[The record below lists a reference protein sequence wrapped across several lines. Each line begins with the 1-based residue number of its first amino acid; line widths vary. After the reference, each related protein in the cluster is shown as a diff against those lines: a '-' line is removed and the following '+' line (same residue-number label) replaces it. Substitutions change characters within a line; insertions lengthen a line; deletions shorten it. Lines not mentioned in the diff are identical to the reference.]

1 MSVKSS
7 ISLTDPLDAFA
18 RSLVSKGQ
26 FSSVSAVIQQSLE
39 LLRQKT
45 ESDDLENAALREL
58 LSSRQKG
65 SFVNSTEMDA
75 RLNAMIERK
84 KRQYRVER

>member
-7 ISLTDPLDAFA
+7 ISLTEPLDAFA

-26 FSSVSAVIQQSLE
+26 YSSVSAVIQQSLE

-45 ESDDLENAALREL
+45 ESEDLENTALREL
-58 LSSRQKG
+58 LTSRQKG
-65 SFVNSTEMDA
+65 TFVNSEEMET
-75 RLNAMIERK
+75 RLKTMIERK
-84 KRQYRVER
+84 KRDYRVER

>member
-1 MSVKSS
+1 M
-7 ISLTDPLDAFA
+7 
-18 RSLVSKGQ
+18 SKGQ

-58 LSSRQKG
+58 LTSRQKG
-65 SFVNSTEMDA
+65 SFVSSAEMDG
-75 RLNAMIERK
+75 RLDAMIKRK

>member
-7 ISLTDPLDAFA
+7 ISLTDTLDAFA

-26 FSSVSAVIQQSLE
+26 YSSVSAVIQQSLE

-45 ESDDLENAALREL
+45 ESDDLENAALRAL
-58 LSSRQKG
+58 LTVRQKG
-65 SFVNSTEMDA
+65 HFVSSAEMET
-75 RLNAMIERK
+75 RLESMIERK
-84 KRQYRVER
+84 KRQYRVDR

>member
-26 FSSVSAVIQQSLE
+26 YSSVSAVIQQSLE

-45 ESDDLENAALREL
+45 ESDNLENAALREL
-58 LSSRQKG
+58 LTSRQNG
-65 SFVNSTEMDA
+65 PFVSSAEMDT
-75 RLNAMIERK
+75 RLETMIERK
-84 KRQYRVER
+84 KCQYRVGR

>member
-7 ISLTDPLDAFA
+7 ISLTGPLDAFA

-26 FSSVSAVIQQSLE
+26 YSSVSAVIQQSLE

-45 ESDDLENAALREL
+45 ESDDLENAALRAL
-58 LSSRQKG
+58 LTERQKG
-65 SFVNSTEMDA
+65 RFVTSVEMDT
-75 RLNAMIERK
+75 RLESMIERK
-84 KRQYRVER
+84 KRQYRVDR

>member
-7 ISLTDPLDAFA
+7 ISLTDSLDAFA

-26 FSSVSAVIQQSLE
+26 YSSVSAVIQQSLE

-58 LSSRQKG
+58 LTCRQNG
-65 SFVNSTEMDA
+65 SFVSSAEMDS
-75 RLNAMIERK
+75 RLETMIERK

>member
-18 RSLVSKGQ
+18 RSLVTKGQ
-26 FSSVSAVIQQSLE
+26 YSSVSAVIQQGLE

-58 LSSRQKG
+58 LTNRQKG
-65 SFVNSTEMDA
+65 PFVSSKEMGR
-75 RLNAMIERK
+75 RLETMIDRK